1 MCVYYRIQLSSKR
14 KKIERQ
20 RFGHFFVVVVIF
32 VIALTSA
39 IHLNCFSF
47 LMLIIIICLLWKLMR
62 TIVI

>member
-1 MCVYYRIQLSSKR
+1 MCVLQNTAIIKEKKDR
-14 KKIERQ
+14 KTEIWA
-20 RFGHFFVVVVIF
+20 FFVVVVIF